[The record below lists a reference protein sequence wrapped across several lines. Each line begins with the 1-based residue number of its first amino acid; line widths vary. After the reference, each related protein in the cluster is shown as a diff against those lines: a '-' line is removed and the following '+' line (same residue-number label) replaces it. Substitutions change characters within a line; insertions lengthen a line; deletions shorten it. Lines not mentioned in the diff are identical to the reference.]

1 MNEDTTITAVWKPV
15 QVTVTYDANGGSG
28 TMDSATVD
36 KGSNYTILDNGFEAP
51 ENKEFDHWEIDG
63 KTVAA
68 GSEIPVNE
76 DTTITAVWKDKT
88 VPTTTETTGDETEST
103 PTTIETTGDQT
114 EPTPQPEPTD
124 PTEPETT
131 EPTESE
137 TAESSETTPSVETGQ
152 TTPTG
157 STPTQS
163 GAKQKLAKT
172 GLNAAYPL
180 YAALFL
186 LATGGL
192 LVAIRSRKNRF

>member
-1 MNEDTTITAVWKPV
+1 
-15 QVTVTYDANGGSG
+15 
-28 TMDSATVD
+28 
-36 KGSNYTILDNGFEAP
+36 
-51 ENKEFDHWEIDG
+51 NKEFDHWEIDG
-63 KTVAA
+63 KTVAT
-68 GSEIPVNE
+68 GSEITVNE
-76 DTTITAVWKDKT
+76 NTTITAVWKDKPT
-88 VPTTTETTGDETEST
+88 PTTTETTGDETE
-103 PTTIETTGDQT
+103 PTL
-114 EPTPQPEPTD
+114 QPEPTD

-137 TAESSETTPSVETGQ
+137 TTESSETIPSVETEQ